1 MQLKGRIRRLQPL
14 QIDLPGGEL
23 YTMEERRVGDEYLNW
38 IEFQKRGLP
47 LNDH

>member
-1 MQLKGRIRRLQPL
+1 MQPL